1 MCLYA
6 GIRSFIKSLLHFS
19 LLSAAAL
26 LNFLIFPLPCKYNIY
41 APWSLSSPSQNLS
54 FPVFSAASPDIPGWP
69 QSQQLQ
75 THQFPFVKPFYPL
88 LFPRSYRASFPPH
101 HCAALCHAAGEQG
114 LPWDSVLGLI
124 PSLTLFSLNPA
135 SPMKTIKPL
144 PPFCLSYFCNLTSSM
159 KKATIKY
166 LIPQATICSLFSV
179 RDCASPSQMLVVQLL
194 ALHPYL
200 AHCCPWPAP
209 SQHKHQT
216 ALHYQQFASGTLLT
230 VLIPCFALILPGD

>member
-124 PSLTLFSLNPA
+124 PSLTVFSLNPA

-166 LIPQATICSLFSV
+166 LIPQATICSLFRSEIV
-179 RDCASPSQMLVVQLL
+179 LLLPRCWWYNSLPCTLTLLTAAHGQHRPSTSTKLHVTTNNLLL
-194 ALHPYL
+194 AL
-200 AHCCPWPAP
+200 
-209 SQHKHQT
+209 S
-216 ALHYQQFASGTLLT
+216 
-230 VLIPCFALILPGD
+230 